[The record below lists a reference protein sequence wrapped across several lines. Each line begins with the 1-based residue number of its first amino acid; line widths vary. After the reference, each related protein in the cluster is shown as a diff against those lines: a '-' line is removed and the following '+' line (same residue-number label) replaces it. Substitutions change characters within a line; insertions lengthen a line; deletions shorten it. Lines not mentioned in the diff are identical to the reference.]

1 MPAVQPDRMLDVLKK
16 AAAALRDAD
25 VPFALCG
32 GIAAW
37 ARGGPASDHDIDLL
51 LREADASRA
60 LDALDEAGFRT
71 DVPPEGWLYKAWDGD
86 VLVDLIFKPTGIS
99 VEAALDTAE
108 VRNVYAVPM
117 AVLSVDD
124 MIITKLLALTEHHL
138 DYGPVLEWARSL
150 REQVDWPSVRRR
162 TDGSP
167 FARAFFSLIEELDI
181 IDAPSAQ
188 PVAHRT
194 TP

>member
-1 MPAVQPDRMLDVLKK
+1 MPAVQPDRMLDVLKR
-16 AAAALRDAD
+16 AAAVLRDAG

-51 LREADASRA
+51 VPPDDASRA
-60 LDALDEAGFRT
+60 LDALAAAGFRT
-71 DVPPEGWLYKAWDGD
+71 EVPPEGWLYKAWDGD
-86 VLVDLIFKPTGIS
+86 VLVDLIFQPTGIS
-99 VEAALDTAE
+99 VDAALDMAE

-117 AVLSVDD
+117 AVMSVDD
-124 MIITKLLALTEHHL
+124 MIVTKLLALTEHHL

-150 REQVDWPSVRRR
+150 REQVDWTSVRRR

-181 IDAPSAQ
+181 VEL
-188 PVAHRT
+188 PVAAPTKRSSA
-194 TP
+194 